1 MTNNVDLKVPA
12 KRYFTLDELCG
23 LLQISPYS
31 FAQWQHDHGVVVGYS
46 GERYTRLD
54 VVKLLK
60 LKSTFA
66 SYAEGAE
73 SGLVGNRLVTLQEI
87 GDSLKDL
94 LADLDKEL
102 C

>member
-1 MTNNVDLKVPA
+1 MTNNVDLTIPA

-23 LLQISPYS
+23 LLQISPYG
-31 FAQWQHDHGVVVGYS
+31 FAQWQHDHGVVVGYG

-66 SYAEGAE
+66 PYAEGAE
-73 SGLVGNRLVTLQEI
+73 SGSDGNRPVTLQEI
-87 GDSLKDL
+87 GDDLKDL
-94 LADLDKEL
+94 LEDLDKEL